1 MRKERTVITCDI
13 TGKPADETV
22 EFALDRVGYVID
34 LTEKNANKLRLAL
47 APYITAGRRATA
59 ARTVRQTGRVR
70 EITQGVGRVPRP
82 ARRA

>member
-1 MRKERTVITCDI
+1 MRKEHTIVTCDI

-34 LTEKNANKLRLAL
+34 LTEKNASKLRLAL
-47 APYITAGRRATA
+47 APYITAGRRQAV
-59 ARTVRQTGRVR
+59 ARTVRQQGRTR

-82 ARRA
+82 ARRP